1 MSMETT
7 KRIAGEL
14 LGAGVSRVRI
24 KPGEEKSAAEAMTR
38 DDVRSLISKH
48 FVYALPVHSVPRW
61 RARKKLR
68 QKQKGR
74 RRGLGSRKGK
84 KFAKI
89 SRKEQ
94 WMSRVR
100 AQRALLVKL
109 LGQKKITHEAY
120 RGAYAMVKGGA
131 FKGRES
137 MLTHLKDSGMLKA

>member
-1 MSMETT
+1 MAMATT
-7 KRIAGEL
+7 KRIAAEL

-24 KPGEEKSAAEAMTR
+24 KPGEDKAAGEAMTR

-48 FVYALPVHSVPRW
+48 SVYALQANYVSRW

-74 RRGLGSRKGK
+74 RRGIGSRKGG
-84 KFAKI
+84 KFSKI
-89 SRKEQ
+89 GRKEQ

-100 AQRALLVKL
+100 AQRGLLAGL

-120 RGAYAMVKGGA
+120 RRAYKMIKGGA
-131 FKGRES
+131 FKGRGS
-137 MLTHLKDSGMLKA
+137 MLTHLKDSGMLKQ